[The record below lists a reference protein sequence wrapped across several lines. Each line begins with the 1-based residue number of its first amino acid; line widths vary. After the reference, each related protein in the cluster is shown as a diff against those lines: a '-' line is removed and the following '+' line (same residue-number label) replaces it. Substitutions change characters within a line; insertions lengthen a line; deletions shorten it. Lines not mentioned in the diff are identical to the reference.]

1 MRLAPVWSSKT
12 RTWLASYS
20 NGVISLVEK
29 QRHWHYMVSHRCSE
43 ELKGVLVVKTRASHR
58 STAVKG
64 NSEETRGTEKAQFLL
79 KISMKSSV
87 MTCYD
92 WFKTSIFFNT
102 FQLFPLHTYTIHQLR
117 KISPASM
124 QIFSLNRYSARVLDL
139 RGQKTS
145 IWLKSYKAAIK
156 IMDHRNKQLVL
167 SSIALL
173 AVFSR

>member
-1 MRLAPVWSSKT
+1 MRSS
-12 RTWLASYS
+12 
-20 NGVISLVEK
+20 I
-29 QRHWHYMVSHRCSE
+29 
-43 ELKGVLVVKTRASHR
+43 
-58 STAVKG
+58 
-64 NSEETRGTEKAQFLL
+64 
-79 KISMKSSV
+79 

-102 FQLFPLHTYTIHQLR
+102 FQLFPPHTHTLFISLEKPHQ
-117 KISPASM
+117 AST
-124 QIFSLNRYSARVLDL
+124 QIFSLNRYSTWVLDL

-173 AVFSR
+173 AVFTR